1 MKKPFY
7 QLEQSRDVIRHFT
20 PNWFTATMG
29 TGVVAMILA
38 QLPFASSVLFM
49 LATKLWQFNILLFIT
64 FSILYGLRWILFPTE
79 AKQIFN
85 HPNMSLFLGAIP
97 MGLATIANGFL
108 SFGVHLYGDIA
119 VQIAT
124 YLWYL
129 DVFLAVLIAWVVPFC
144 MFSCQDHQLQRM
156 TAVWLLP
163 IVACEVAASSA
174 GLLLQHLAADQH
186 ALAILIM
193 GYVLWGISVLP
204 AFAILTILMLRLAL
218 HQLPEKEVAIS
229 SWLCLGPIGTGALA
243 LLLLGQQAPRILNA
257 VGLEELA
264 TIVPAIGV
272 IGGLVLLGFGLW
284 WFGIAVLTTVRHAR
298 TGIPFNL
305 GWWGLTFP
313 FGVFILAIFNLAH
326 QLQFN
331 FLTYIAVALSIVLLA
346 LWALVMKKTVV
357 GAYSGQLFF
366 SPCLVA
372 LQQKMQ

>member
-129 DVFLAVLIAWVVPFC
+129 DVFLAVLIAWGVPFC

-186 ALAILIM
+186 ALAILIT

-257 VGLEELA
+257 VGLEELV
-264 TIVPAIGV
+264 TIVPALGV

>member
-97 MGLATIANGFL
+97 MGLATIVNGFL

-163 IVACEVAASSA
+163 IVACEVAASST

-186 ALAILIM
+186 ALAILIT

-264 TIVPAIGV
+264 TIVPALGV

-313 FGVFILAIFNLAH
+313 LGVFILAIFNLAH

>member
-129 DVFLAVLIAWVVPFC
+129 DVFLAVLIAWGVPFC

-257 VGLEELA
+257 AGLEELA
-264 TIVPAIGV
+264 TIVPALGV

>member
-38 QLPFASSVLFM
+38 QLPFASSILFM

-97 MGLATIANGFL
+97 MGLATIVNGFL

-186 ALAILIM
+186 ALAILIT

-257 VGLEELA
+257 AGLEELA
-264 TIVPAIGV
+264 TIVPALGV

-331 FLTYIAVALSIVLLA
+331 FFTYIAVALSIVLLA

>member
-38 QLPFASSVLFM
+38 QLPFASSILFM

-97 MGLATIANGFL
+97 MGLATIVNGFL

-119 VQIAT
+119 IQIAT

-186 ALAILIM
+186 ALAILIT

-331 FLTYIAVALSIVLLA
+331 FFTYIAVALSIVLLA

>member
-79 AKQIFN
+79 AKQILN

-119 VQIAT
+119 IQIAT

-186 ALAILIM
+186 ALAILIT

-257 VGLEELA
+257 AGLEELA
-264 TIVPAIGV
+264 TIVPALGV

-326 QLQFN
+326 QLQFS
-331 FLTYIAVALSIVLLA
+331 FFTYIAVALSIVLLA

>member
-38 QLPFASSVLFM
+38 QLPFASSILFM

-97 MGLATIANGFL
+97 MGLATIVNGFL

-186 ALAILIM
+186 ALAILIT

>member
-64 FSILYGLRWILFPTE
+64 FSILYGLRWILFPIE
-79 AKQIFN
+79 AKQILN

-119 VQIAT
+119 IQIAT

-186 ALAILIM
+186 ALAILIT

-257 VGLEELA
+257 AGLEELA
-264 TIVPAIGV
+264 TIVPALGV

-331 FLTYIAVALSIVLLA
+331 FFTYIAVALSILLLA

>member
-38 QLPFASSVLFM
+38 QLPFASSILFM

-144 MFSCQDHQLQRM
+144 VFSCQDHQLQRM

-186 ALAILIM
+186 ALAILIT

-257 VGLEELA
+257 AGLEELA
-264 TIVPAIGV
+264 TIVPALGV

>member
-97 MGLATIANGFL
+97 MGLATIVNGFL

-119 VQIAT
+119 IQIAT

-186 ALAILIM
+186 ALAILIT

-331 FLTYIAVALSIVLLA
+331 FFTYTAVALSIVLLA

>member
-298 TGIPFNL
+298 TGIPFNF

-331 FLTYIAVALSIVLLA
+331 FFTYIAVALSIVLLA

>member
-97 MGLATIANGFL
+97 MGLATIVNGFL

-119 VQIAT
+119 IQIAT

-186 ALAILIM
+186 ALAILIT

-257 VGLEELA
+257 AGLEELA
-264 TIVPAIGV
+264 TIVPALGV

>member
-64 FSILYGLRWILFPTE
+64 FSILYGLRWILFPIE
-79 AKQIFN
+79 AKQILN

-119 VQIAT
+119 IQIAT

-186 ALAILIM
+186 ALAILIT

-257 VGLEELA
+257 AGLEELA
-264 TIVPAIGV
+264 TIVPALGV

-331 FLTYIAVALSIVLLA
+331 FFTYIAVALSIVLLA